1 MPRTLL
7 PDDELDRIL
16 LRMAREVA
24 ESDVILSAFLALYV
38 AQKRGHGPG
47 LYRALD
53 DVRSLLGLNRRVE
66 DDDEYAVVY
75 RLCSSC
81 HRLHPVGRDCTVTA

>member
-53 DVRSLLGLNRRVE
+53 DVRALLGLNRQGSE
-66 DDDEYAVVY
+66 DEYAVVY
-75 RLCSSC
+75 RLCAGC
-81 HRLHPVGRDCTVTA
+81 HRLHPVGNDCTVTA